1 MDLDQI
7 DQRPDI
13 DFLII
18 ADRAEAING
27 KLYMMGGAW
36 EHISIADPS
45 QPITF
50 SIAMGILI
58 PWNATNERHRMRL
71 AVQDADGATVA
82 ELDGEL
88 VAGRPPHLAAGS
100 AQRLLFATTFGAIV
114 PHPGAFA
121 VIAYLNEQ
129 ECRRT
134 SFNVTVGPPHQ

>member
-88 VAGRPPHLAAGS
+88 GRRPPAALGRG
-100 AQRLLFATTFGAIV
+100 QRAAAAVCDDLRRDRA
-114 PHPGAFA
+114 PPGAFA